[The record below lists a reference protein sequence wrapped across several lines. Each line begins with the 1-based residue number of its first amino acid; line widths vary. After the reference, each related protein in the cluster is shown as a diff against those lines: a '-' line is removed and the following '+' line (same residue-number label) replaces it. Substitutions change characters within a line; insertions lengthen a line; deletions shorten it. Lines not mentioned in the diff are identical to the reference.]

1 MPVIS
6 SGGTTHRVVVKNKR
20 TITAV
25 DKGIEHA
32 VSDDRD
38 TLTVVKKEVE
48 VRKASG
54 VGVQGPSGKDG
65 KDGKDGEASIP
76 AVLDGGNF

>member
-1 MPVIS
+1 MPVI
-6 SGGTTHRVVVKNKR
+6 TAKNNTQRVVVQNAR
-20 TITAV
+20 TLTAV
-25 DKGIEHA
+25 DQGIEHV
-32 VSDDRD
+32 VSEDRN

-65 KDGKDGEASIP
+65 KDGEASIP